1 MRVLGA
7 IFNVCRSYRGKTG
20 RRGILLPTLNRV
32 KSLKLLT
39 DDTRIKNYKTS
50 VLAKPAKSPAK
61 QNSVE
66 MF

>member
-7 IFNVCRSYRGKTG
+7 MQKLQRKNWQGG
-20 RRGILLPTLNRV
+20 GILLPTLNRV